1 MTQNNEAP
9 KTRNYVFQNIDRFV
23 KDRYDLR
30 YNVVKLGIEG
40 RERGK
45 PIYRNMKDRDMD
57 KILANMIEENL
68 FKFKQRDFELYTSAY
83 IEDFDPYISY
93 FESLPPWN
101 GEDHIKKLSS
111 YIKVE
116 ESEHYNFC
124 VQLKKWLVRVIKCM
138 LEENYYNK
146 QILVFVQDEQN
157 TGKTFFCRWLC
168 PPALADYYSEE
179 IAKGKDESI
188 QLASN
193 FLILFDE
200 MMKLNHAGVE
210 EIKTTLS
217 KLKIKFRPPYAK
229 REEVFSRRCSFIGNT
244 NQKQF
249 LLDETGSVRF
259 LCFTLKSIDF
269 AYSREININ
278 DIYAQAYYLYRTGY
292 ICDMT
297 PEELTALKEYNK
309 QFFVTTTEHD
319 LILEYIRPATDEDI
333 QNETTPVYYWQ
344 AGQILQYIQD
354 LNSAIKLNPV
364 SLGKALKFLGFQR
377 VQKRDKK
384 IVKYTYPVC
393 VLHDMLYMRE
403 HLKYCK

>member
-57 KILANMIEENL
+57 RILANMIEENL
-68 FKFKQRDFELYTSAY
+68 FKFKPRDFELYTSAY
-83 IEDFDPYISY
+83 IEDYDPYTSY

-101 GEDHIKKLSS
+101 GEDHIKKLAS

-116 ESEHYNFC
+116 ESDHYNFC
-124 VQLKKWLVRVIKCM
+124 VQLKKWLVRVVKCM
-138 LEENYYNK
+138 LVDNYYNK

-157 TGKTFFCRWLC
+157 TGKTSFCRWFC
-168 PPALADYYSEE
+168 PPELSDYYSEE
-179 IAKGKDESI
+179 MAKGKDESI

-200 MMKLNHAGVE
+200 LMKLNHTGVE

-333 QNETTPVYYWQ
+333 QSETTPVYYWQ

-354 LNSAIKLNPV
+354 LNSSIKLNPV

-377 VQKRDKK
+377 TAIK
-384 IVKYTYPVC
+384 IKNTTKYTYPVC
-393 VLHDMLYMRE
+393 VLHDTLYMRE
-403 HLKYCK
+403 HLKFCR

>member
-1 MTQNNEAP
+1 MTEAEAP

-168 PPALADYYSEE
+168 PPDLKDYYSDE
-179 IAKGKDESI
+179 IES
-188 QLASN
+188 
-193 FLILFDE
+193 
-200 MMKLNHAGVE
+200 
-210 EIKTTLS
+210 
-217 KLKIKFRPPYAK
+217 Y
-229 REEVFSRRCSFIGNT
+229 RR
-244 NQKQF
+244 
-249 LLDETGSVRF
+249 
-259 LCFTLKSIDF
+259 
-269 AYSREININ
+269 
-278 DIYAQAYYLYRTGY
+278 
-292 ICDMT
+292 
-297 PEELTALKEYNK
+297 
-309 QFFVTTTEHD
+309 
-319 LILEYIRPATDEDI
+319 
-333 QNETTPVYYWQ
+333 
-344 AGQILQYIQD
+344 
-354 LNSAIKLNPV
+354 
-364 SLGKALKFLGFQR
+364 
-377 VQKRDKK
+377 
-384 IVKYTYPVC
+384 
-393 VLHDMLYMRE
+393 
-403 HLKYCK
+403 